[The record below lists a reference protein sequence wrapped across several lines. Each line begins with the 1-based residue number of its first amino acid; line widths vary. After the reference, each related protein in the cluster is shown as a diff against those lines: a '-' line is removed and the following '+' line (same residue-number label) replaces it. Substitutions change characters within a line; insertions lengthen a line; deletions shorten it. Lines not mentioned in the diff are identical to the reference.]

1 MCIVLHSFAVRGER
15 PTSRPR
21 AGCCHKRLILL
32 GLPEGSKHARQQSD
46 FGAASAPCYPT
57 KRPQTLC
64 DIHSL
69 RLRASLL
76 TLSFRLPERR
86 PASPFLTS
94 PTNSLPLENM
104 APVMGPVF
112 CQSGHFSSPSPSD
125 TLNVHAPHTDYR
137 QQRCPDCVLSSSSC
151 PRSSQA
157 APANSVTGWDD
168 GTDDSATTGQLP
180 T

>member
-1 MCIVLHSFAVRGER
+1 MCIVLHSVAVRGNR
-15 PTSRPR
+15 PKSRPR
-21 AGCCHKRLILL
+21 SGCCDKRLILL
-32 GLPEGSKHARQQSD
+32 GLPEESKQPQGGSD
-46 FGAASAPCYPT
+46 FGAANAPAPLT
-57 KRPQTLC
+57 KRPQTLY

-86 PASPFLTS
+86 PASPFLTL

-104 APVMGPVF
+104 APAMGPVF

-125 TLNVHAPHTDYR
+125 TLNVHAPHTDHR

-157 APANSVTGWDD
+157 APANSVNGWDG